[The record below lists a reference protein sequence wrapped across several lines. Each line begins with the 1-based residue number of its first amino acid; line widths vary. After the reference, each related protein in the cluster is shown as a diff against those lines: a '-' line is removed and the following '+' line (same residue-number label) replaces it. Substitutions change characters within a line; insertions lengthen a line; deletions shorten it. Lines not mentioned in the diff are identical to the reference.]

1 MNPQTLSL
9 GAYQASFVRELRL
22 WREENRVRRLWEKD
36 ASLWT
41 GKGEARWL
49 GWLDSGRGAG
59 VRFTST
65 SERTFPRASELS
77 AYSLRSSSG
86 PTGLPGTVTAA

>member
-49 GWLDSGRGAG
+49 GWLDVVGR
-59 VRFTST
+59 
-65 SERTFPRASELS
+65 E
-77 AYSLRSSSG
+77 SSRVDD
-86 PTGLPGTVTAA
+86 LEALAREVLL